1 MTELRVV
8 PLLDRYVV
16 REVASSA
23 TAGFLVV
30 LAIFLVT
37 RLSSLL
43 SDAAV
48 GSLPGSVV
56 ASLLGLRTLMALPS
70 LLPAVLYLGVLLA
83 INRLSRD
90 RELLAMESVGLG
102 PARLDR
108 AVLGFALCAAVGV
121 ALLAFAG
128 RPWAAARFYE
138 VRDRAIAASGLDDIT
153 PGIFYELH
161 SPGHEVV
168 FAESRSATE
177 PEYLE
182 NVFVQRRT
190 ASGIAVFSARRAVE
204 SRDASG
210 AMRLLILQDGVQY
223 DLQPD
228 GERHVVTEFER
239 LAMQLPVV
247 PPDPDV
253 TLEKS
258 LSARALATA
267 RDPESIAELQWRSAM
282 PVSAV
287 LLCLL
292 AVPLG
297 RTDPRHGRAAR
308 VFLAA
313 ILYVAYRTLLA
324 TAKSW
329 VADGALPPAP
339 GLWLVHGACL
349 LTALALARGRRM
361 VAA

>member
-1 MTELRVV
+1 MRCRGVRI
-8 PLLDRYVV
+8 LDRYVV
-16 REVASSA
+16 REIATSA
-23 TAGFLVV
+23 LAGFAVV

-70 LLPAVLYLGVLLA
+70 LLPAVLYLGVLLGVS
-83 INRLSRD
+83 RLSRD
-90 RELLAMESVGLG
+90 RELLAMASVGLG
-102 PARLDR
+102 PGRLDR
-108 AVLGFALCAAVGV
+108 AVLGFALVAATVV
-121 ALLAFAG
+121 AVLSYAG

-138 VRDRAIAASGLDDIT
+138 VRDAAIAASGLDDIT

-161 SPGHEVV
+161 SPGREVV
-168 FAESRSATE
+168 FAESRSAAE
-177 PEYLE
+177 PQYLE
-182 NVFVQRRT
+182 NVFVERRT
-190 ASGIAVFSARRAVE
+190 DAGIAVFSARRAEE

-210 AMRLLILQDGVQY
+210 ALRLLVLQDGIQY
-223 DLQPD
+223 DLHPD

-239 LAMQLPVV
+239 LAMQLPAV

-267 RDPESIAELQWRSAM
+267 RDPESSAELQWRTAM
-282 PVSAV
+282 PVSAI

-292 AVPLG
+292 AIPLG
-297 RTDPRHGRAAR
+297 RTDPRQGRAAR

-313 ILYVAYRTLLA
+313 LLYVVYRTLLA

-329 VADGALPPAP
+329 VAGGMLPTLP
-339 GLWLVHGACL
+339 GLWLVHGVCFA
-349 LTALALARGRRM
+349 TALALLWGERR
-361 VAA
+361 AAA